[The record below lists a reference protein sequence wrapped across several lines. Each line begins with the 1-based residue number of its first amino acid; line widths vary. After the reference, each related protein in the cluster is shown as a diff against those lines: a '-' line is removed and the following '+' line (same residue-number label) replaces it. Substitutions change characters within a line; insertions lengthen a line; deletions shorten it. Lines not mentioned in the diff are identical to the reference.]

1 MGAYWGCC
9 RGCGAHLIWVTTI
22 DAFEG
27 KKLSKT
33 GSPAIYFTVLH
44 NWLRFST
51 KSGQFCDFSGR
62 ICEKK
67 RPSSDP
73 NSAAKSPQSSAES
86 SPVPASHGRIIFSRY
101 SIGNAP

>member
-33 GSPAIYFTVLH
+33 AFPPIYFTVLH
-44 NWLRFST
+44 NWFNFGT
-51 KSGQFCDFSGR
+51 KTGQFCDFLDR
-62 ICEKK
+62 IASKN
-67 RPSSDP
+67 RLPGDAP
-73 NSAAKSPQSSAES
+73 R
-86 SPVPASHGRIIFSRY
+86 SPV
-101 SIGNAP
+101 